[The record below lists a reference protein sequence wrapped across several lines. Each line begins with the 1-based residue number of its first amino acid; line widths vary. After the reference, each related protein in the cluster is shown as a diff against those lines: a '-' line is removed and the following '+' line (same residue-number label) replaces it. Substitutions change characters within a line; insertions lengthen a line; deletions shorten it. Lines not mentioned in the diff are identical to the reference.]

1 MDILSA
7 DSMLVYRGM
16 DIGTAKP
23 TTAERAGLVYY
34 GIDLVGPDRPCSAG
48 LYLQAAEAAI
58 RSAAEHGRDL
68 LVVGGT
74 GLYIELLLH
83 GLDGGETSSPPPEIR
98 ERYQAL
104 LASGGL
110 AALHAEAECRS
121 PGVLSCLADPEN
133 PRRVQR
139 VLERLDMGLDPVPT
153 REPGSQSREAAT
165 VVLTMEPEI
174 LAQRIVDR
182 IETMFD
188 AGLLEEVRR
197 LLCDYP
203 EWSSTAAAAIGYAEA
218 RAVLSGE
225 LSMQEAKERIAI
237 RTRQLAKRQ
246 RTWFRHHLQQA
257 AWIEGPH
264 ASIDIPHIAD
274 AVERAWFSATS

>member
-23 TTAERAGLVYY
+23 TIAERTGLVYY
-34 GIDLVGPDRPCSAG
+34 GIDLVTPDQPCSAG

-58 RSAAEHGRDL
+58 RSAAARERDL

-110 AALHAEAECRS
+110 ATLHAEAERRR

-153 REPGSQSREAAT
+153 REPGAQSREAAT
-165 VVLTMEPEI
+165 VVLTIEPEI
-174 LAQRIVDR
+174 LVQRIVDR

-188 AGLLEEVRR
+188 QGLLAEIRG
-197 LLCDYP
+197 LLRDYP
-203 EWSSTAAAAIGYAEA
+203 EWSSTAVAAIGYAEA
-218 RAVLSGE
+218 RAVVSGE
-225 LSMQEAKERIAI
+225 LSIQEAKERIAI

-246 RTWFRHHLQQA
+246 RTWFRHHLQEA
-257 AWIEGPH
+257 TWMEGPH
-264 ASIDIPHIAD
+264 DSADISRIAD
-274 AVERAWFSATS
+274 AVERDFGLSG